1 MYVSGFKSNNVL
13 LCEAAY
19 VGGQKWVADAGNSH
33 SDTEGSNSYRIGLN
47 RSERT
52 AATYGSHK
60 VASLLDGPDRVKG
73 EREWGDVV
81 AMKQCANRR
90 KRQWSRGSVWNRE
103 RSR

>member
-52 AATYGSHK
+52 AVPKRTSCS
-60 VASLLDGPDRVKG
+60 VTVLDPEDQ
-73 EREWGDVV
+73 
-81 AMKQCANRR
+81 A
-90 KRQWSRGSVWNRE
+90 
-103 RSR
+103 